1 VLQRATRRALL
12 TACMP
17 PIALAQPLVFNLI
30 DNAVLQQRR
39 IKSLF
44 SMDLSMRLFSER
56 CDQK

>member
-1 VLQRATRRALL
+1 
-12 TACMP
+12 MP
-17 PIALAQPLVFNLI
+17 PIALAQPWLFNLI

-44 SMDLSMRLFSER
+44 PMDLSTRLFSER